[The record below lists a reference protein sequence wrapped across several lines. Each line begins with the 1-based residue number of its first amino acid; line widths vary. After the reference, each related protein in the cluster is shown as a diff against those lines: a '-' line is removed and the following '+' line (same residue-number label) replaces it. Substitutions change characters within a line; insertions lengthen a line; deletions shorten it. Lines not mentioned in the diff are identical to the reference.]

1 MVPKIPKACQAL
13 HEAVLGSM
21 RKILAFET
29 SCDDTAVAIVDE
41 AGVIWGEAL
50 YSQVKEYESFG
61 GVVPEIGS
69 RAHIE
74 QILLVT
80 KEVFEQAQLKHQDI
94 DAIAATFAPGLL
106 GPLLV
111 GANFAKGL
119 AKAWSTPLI
128 AVHHIA
134 GHIWAGFQCEGFPTG
149 SFIALIASGGHSA
162 LYLCN
167 KISIKTLGQSLDD
180 AAGEAFDKIGR
191 ALGLGYPAGKKM
203 DQEAKRGDKNRFV
216 FPVAMRQEPHFNFSF
231 SGLKTK
237 ALETIR
243 AQDKL
248 DSQCLA
254 DICAGVQEAIATAL
268 TEKTLRAAL
277 SLNISSIVIGGGVAA
292 NSALRSKLKQA
303 CKEKNLSLFLP
314 SPRYCTDNAVMIA
327 KAAHIKLQTNSFSD
341 FSTDVRAS
349 LAIEDQDLLTK

>member
-1 MVPKIPKACQAL
+1 
-13 HEAVLGSM
+13 M

-80 KEVFEQAQLKHQDI
+80 KQVFAQAQLKHQDI
-94 DAIAATFAPGLL
+94 DAVAATFAPGLL

-119 AKAWSTPLI
+119 AQAWSIPLI

-134 GHIWAGFQCEGFPTG
+134 GHIWAGFRCEGFPLG
-149 SFIALIASGGHSA
+149 KFIALIASGGHSA
-162 LYLCN
+162 LYLCDKN
-167 KISIKTLGQSLDD
+167 SIQTLGQSLDD

-191 ALGLGYPAGKKM
+191 ALGLGYPAGKKIE
-203 DQEAKRGDKNRFV
+203 DEARRGNKDRFV
-216 FPVAMRQEPHFNFSF
+216 FPIALRHDPHFNFSF

-237 ALETIR
+237 ALSCIR
-243 AQDKL
+243 AQDNL
-248 DSQCLA
+248 DSQCVA

-268 TEKTLRAAL
+268 VEKTIKAAS
-277 SLNISSIVIGGGVAA
+277 SLNISSVVIGGGVAA
-292 NSALRSKLKQA
+292 NACLRAKLSEA
-303 CKEKNLSLFLP
+303 CEKASLSLFLP
-314 SPRYCTDNAVMIA
+314 SPQYCTDNAVMIA
-327 KAAHIKLQTNSFSD
+327 KAAHIRLQANLSSD
-341 FSTDVRAS
+341 FSTDVHAS
-349 LAIEDQDLLTK
+349 LAIEAQDLLVK

>member
-1 MVPKIPKACQAL
+1 MLATPFMKPY
-13 HEAVLGSM
+13 EAKM

-50 YSQVKEYESFG
+50 YSQVKEYEAFG

-80 KEVFEQAQLKHQDI
+80 KQVFAQAKLKHEDI
-94 DAIAATFAPGLL
+94 HAIAATFAPGLL

-119 AKAWSTPLI
+119 AKAWSCPLI

-134 GHIWAGFQCEGFPTG
+134 GHVWAGYRTPGFPTG
-149 SFIALIASGGHSA
+149 PFVALIASGGHSA
-162 LYLCN
+162 LYLCD
-167 KISIKTLGQSLDD
+167 KTSIKSLGQTLDD

-191 ALGLGYPAGKKM
+191 ALGLGYPAGQKI
-203 DQEAKRGDKNRFV
+203 DQAAQSGDIKRFV
-216 FPVAMRQEPHFNFSF
+216 FPVAMRKDAHCNFSF

-237 ALETIR
+237 AIECIR
-243 AQDKL
+243 AQTNL
-248 DSQCLA
+248 DSQCVA
-254 DICAGVQEAIATAL
+254 DICAGIQEAIASAL
-268 TEKTLRAAL
+268 TEKTIKAAL
-277 SLNISSIVIGGGVAA
+277 RCNIHSVVMGGGVAA
-292 NSALRSKLKQA
+292 NSHLRAKLTKA
-303 CKEKNLSLFLP
+303 CEENKLSLFLP
-314 SPRYCTDNAVMIA
+314 PTRYCTDNAVMIA
-327 KAAHIKLQTNSFSD
+327 KAALIQLERGFYSD
-341 FSTDVRAS
+341 FSTDVRAN
-349 LAIEDQDLLTK
+349 LAIEDQDLLVK